1 MSAFKT
7 VTCAAIVTLFSIASL
22 RAQVNATATI
32 SGHVTDASGAALPNA
47 AVKITNQDTG
57 VTVTEH
63 TSGNG
68 FYTAP
73 LLPPGTYSITV
84 TAQGFASALR
94 RNLSLQIQQVLQQ
107 DFQLQVG
114 TIQQEVTVQGGAPLL
129 NVESAEVGN
138 VISEEQVQ
146 QLPLNGRNFA
156 QLGLLVPGTT
166 PGPVGGIRQ
175 TKGGNETQRAGAE
188 ITTSGARGTYNL
200 FMIDG
205 LDDRDQSVGTLK
217 VFPNLEDIAEF
228 KVQVGDADAEFA
240 TGGAVVNVITR
251 SGSNNIHGSAF
262 EFLRN
267 SDLDAREFF
276 DAQKPPFQQNQ
287 FGAAIGG
294 PIRKDKTF
302 FFADYQGLD
311 AHSSTTSIFTEP
323 TAVMRVGDFSA
334 YPAVIYDP
342 NTYNTATKTRQRFA
356 GNVIPANRID
366 PIGKNIEQIFV
377 LPNLPGATNNLR
389 VNSLQVQT
397 QNQWDGRI
405 DQTFSEKDSMFARYT
420 YGGAD
425 ETYPNAV
432 PAVKGGV
439 PNPLA
444 FLGSS
449 QRLNHAPATQST
461 LQEIHS
467 FAPTLVNQLAL
478 GYTRWYLDVT
488 PLDLGTNLSSLLGLQ
503 GSNTSYLAS
512 GMASIGITS
521 ESGYSESSVPE
532 IVPQNTYQVSDTVSY
547 THGAHNMKLGFSAV
561 HNGFGFFQLSGS
573 SGSLSYTGNYTNNP
587 ASPSGTGAGF
597 ADFLLGLPSSSSKAA
612 LVDGVPYLSYTE
624 YGAFAQDQWRATTRL
639 TVTLGLRYD
648 LFTPP
653 SERYNRQSDFVP
665 GPGTMELAGQ
675 DGISSTIINT
685 QKHDFSPRVG
695 LAYRIGDKT
704 VVRAAYG
711 LYYFN
716 EQGTGGSARLFINYP
731 FSQQYSV
738 SCSATAPCL
747 TTAQGIPNTL
757 SSSNLPTVVYIP
769 LANQTSN
776 MQQWNFT
783 LERQVTSSLVVRGSY
798 VGTRGNHL
806 FIALDEDVA
815 FPGPGAVPPRR
826 PYPQYSSISSWEPR
840 GISNYDALELSAE
853 KRWRNG
859 LSFLAAY
866 TWSKSLDM
874 GGGGNSASAESRN
887 NVQNPRNV
895 NAEYGLSDFNYPSR
909 FTLSFVYDLPFGH
922 GRTFLNNANRA
933 LDLLAGGWQLDSIV
947 TAQDG
952 PPGTATMATS
962 TANTGTTQYPNR
974 VCNGNLPASQR
985 TIQSW
990 FDRSCFV
997 APVLYTFGNA
1007 GRNIIIAPGLVTWDL
1022 GAHKDFRLT
1031 ERFGLTLRGEFFN
1044 TLNKPNF
1051 GYPSLSI
1058 GSPAAGTITSVV
1070 TTGRQ
1075 IQFALRLHW

>member
-1 MSAFKT
+1 MKYAWIRAGFFSLLTLCPAF
-7 VTCAAIVTLFSIASL
+7 
-22 RAQVNATATI
+22 AQVNATGTL
-32 SGHVTDASGAALPNA
+32 SGHVTDASGGAVLNA
-47 AVKITNQDTG
+47 EVKITNQETG
-57 VTVTEH
+57 VTITQH

-73 LLPPGTYSITV
+73 LLPPGEYTVAV
-84 TAQGFASALR
+84 TASGFASALR
-94 RNLSLQIQQVLQQ
+94 KDLSLQIQQIVQQ
-107 DFQLQVG
+107 DFKLEVG
-114 TIQQEVTVQGGAPLL
+114 SVQQEVTVQGGAPLL
-129 NVESAEVGN
+129 NTESTEVGN
-138 VISEEQVQ
+138 VITEEQTQ

-251 SGSNNIHGSAF
+251 SGSNEIHGSAF

-276 DAQKPPFQQNQ
+276 DAQKPPFEQNQ
-287 FGAAIGG
+287 FGVAIGG
-294 PIRKDKTF
+294 PIQKNKTF
-302 FFADYQGLD
+302 FFADYQGLN
-311 AHSSTTSIFTEP
+311 AHSSATSIYSEP
-323 TAVMRVGDFSA
+323 TAAMRNGDFSA

-342 NTYNTATKTRQRFA
+342 GTYNAATNTRQAFA
-356 GNVIPANRID
+356 GNRISATSID
-366 PIGKNIEQIFV
+366 AIAKNIDQIFP
-377 LPNLPGATNNLR
+377 LPNLPGVTNNLR

-397 QNQWDGRI
+397 QNEWDGRI
-405 DQTFSEKDSMFARYT
+405 DHQFSETDSMFGRYT

-425 ETYPNAV
+425 ETYPDALPV
-432 PAVKGGV
+432 VKNGTI
-439 PNPLA
+439 NPLA

-449 QRLNHAPATQST
+449 QRLNHAPSTQATI
-461 LQEIHS
+461 QEIHS
-467 FAPTLVNQLAL
+467 FTPTLVNQFAL

-488 PLDLGTNLSSLLGLQ
+488 PLDLGTNLSSQLGLQ

-532 IVPQNTYQVSDTVSY
+532 IVPQNTYQVSDTLSY
-547 THGAHNMKLGFSAV
+547 IHGAHSLKFGFSAV

-587 ASPSGTGAGF
+587 AHSSGTGIGF
-597 ADFLLGLPSSSSKAA
+597 ADFLLGLPSSSSKAS
-612 LVDGVPYLSYTE
+612 LVGGVPYLSYTE
-624 YGAFAQDQWRATTRL
+624 YGGFAQDQWRASTRL

-653 SERYNRQSDFVP
+653 VERYNRQSNFVP
-665 GPGTMELAGQ
+665 GPGTIELAGQ
-675 DGISSTIINT
+675 NGASPSLIDT
-685 QKHDFSPRVG
+685 QKHDFSPRIG
-695 LAYRIGDKT
+695 LAYRLGEKT

-711 LYYFN
+711 LFYFN

-757 SSSNLPTVVYIP
+757 SSANLPSVVYIP
-769 LANQTSN
+769 TADQTSN

-783 LERQVTSSLVVRGSY
+783 LERQLSSSLVVRSSY

-806 FIALDEDVA
+806 FMALDEDVA
-815 FPGPGAVPPRR
+815 YPGPGSIPARR
-826 PYPQYSSISSWEPR
+826 PYPQYASISSWEPR

-853 KRWRNG
+853 KRWHNG

-874 GGGGNSASAESRN
+874 GGGGNSASAESRS

-895 NAEYGLSDFNYPSR
+895 NAEYGLSDFNFPSR
-909 FTLSFVYDLPFGH
+909 FTASFIYDLPVGH
-922 GRTFLNNANRA
+922 GHAFLGNANRV
-933 LDLLAGGWQLDSIV
+933 LDAMVGGWELTSII

-952 PPGTATMATS
+952 PPGTLTMATS
-962 TANTGTTQYPNR
+962 TSNTGTTQYPNR
-974 VCNGNLPASQR
+974 VCNGNLPDSQR
-985 TIQSW
+985 TIQHW
-990 FDRSCFV
+990 FDTSCFT
-997 APVLYTFGNA
+997 APALYTFGNA
-1007 GRNIIIAPGLVTWDL
+1007 GRNIITAPGLVTWDF
-1022 GAHKDFRLT
+1022 GGHKDFRLT
-1031 ERFGLTLRGEFFN
+1031 ERFGLTFRSEFFN
-1044 TLNKPNF
+1044 ILNKANF
-1051 GYPSLSI
+1051 GYPSTGI
-1058 GSPAAGTITSVV
+1058 GSPTAGTITSVV